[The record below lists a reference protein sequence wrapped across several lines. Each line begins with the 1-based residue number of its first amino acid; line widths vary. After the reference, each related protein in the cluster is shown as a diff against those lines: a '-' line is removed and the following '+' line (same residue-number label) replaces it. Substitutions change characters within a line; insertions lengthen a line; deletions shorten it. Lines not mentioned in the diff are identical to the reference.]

1 MKRISRYLLAPLTLV
16 YGILLLKTF
25 TLLAFHMQILQVT
38 ESTEKVQV
46 EHVDFSEIL
55 SSLGIEKNKHLLIS
69 QLLCLN
75 T

>member
-16 YGILLLKTF
+16 YGILLLKTL

-55 SSLGIEKNKHLLIS
+55 SSLGIGKNKHLLIS